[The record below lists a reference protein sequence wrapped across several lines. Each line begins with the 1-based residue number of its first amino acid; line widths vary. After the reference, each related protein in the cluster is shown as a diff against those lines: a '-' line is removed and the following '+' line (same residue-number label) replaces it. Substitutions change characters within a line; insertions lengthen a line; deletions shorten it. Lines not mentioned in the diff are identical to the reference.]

1 MSRGR
6 SLSRATTF
14 SVPYPGAG
22 GGPWPW
28 TPPMVAPALRAGCAA
43 GHRRLLPLKG
53 PARHSYRPRGCRAC
67 VAQIHR
73 GNRERP
79 FTPCPA
85 APSTVTGRAPGPPGL
100 GRLRSP
106 PAPPGGGGAAAEPV
120 RSPPPE
126 RRGEREAARPPAPQV
141 GGVPGGGRA
150 DPSRPRGTRA
160 LTRRASGDDLVRGL
174 LQKAP
179 GLPSHPC
186 PRRGGDERELAPGER
201 LGAGAESAR
210 GGWGR
215 AWGAAVICGR
225 EGEPRTGAGAPGC
238 AAPRRPLAAGPGQR
252 AAPGTARA
260 RSYRR
265 SLLAG
270 KRQPLS
276 LRTEPGRPALRS
288 PRPGRGAR
296 LWHCQRVGGGRL
308 PIAGSGSGRTLPPQ
322 AGVYSAH
329 PAPHRCWDPA
339 NTAHPLLLNVWEGS
353 LVPLGSQAVFLK
365 PTAL

>member
-22 GGPWPW
+22 GGPRPW

-85 APSTVTGRAPGPPGL
+85 APSTVTGLAPGPPGL
-100 GRLRSP
+100 GRLRST

-141 GGVPGGGRA
+141 GGVPGGGTGRPFPPTRNARTHPPSLRRRLGERPPAESPGAAEPSLPTPRRRREGAGAWRA
-150 DPSRPRGTRA
+150 AGSRGRVRAGRVGKSLRGRGYLRAGGGAANGGGGAGLRGPAAAFGSRPR
-160 LTRRASGDDLVRGL
+160 
-174 LQKAP
+174 
-179 GLPSHPC
+179 
-186 PRRGGDERELAPGER
+186 
-201 LGAGAESAR
+201 AE
-210 GGWGR
+210 G
-215 AWGAAVICGR
+215 
-225 EGEPRTGAGAPGC
+225 
-238 AAPRRPLAAGPGQR
+238 GPG
-252 AAPGTARA
+252 PGTGLQLPAIASSRKA
-260 RSYRR
+260 AA
-265 SLLAG
+265 SL
-270 KRQPLS
+270 S
-276 LRTEPGRPALRS
+276 
-288 PRPGRGAR
+288 
-296 LWHCQRVGGGRL
+296 
-308 PIAGSGSGRTLPPQ
+308 
-322 AGVYSAH
+322 
-329 PAPHRCWDPA
+329 
-339 NTAHPLLLNVWEGS
+339 
-353 LVPLGSQAVFLK
+353 
-365 PTAL
+365 